1 MRLRC
6 AAAADPA
13 QTERV
18 AGLIPAHP
26 EHGLTVVADPEIER
40 LEVAPGLAIGHSP
53 HDVERDRIAVLDD
66 RLVGTQI
73 EGANGERRIPDRR
86 LCGAGEDR
94 CIHCRGQVHKES
106 LTRLLNAVAEYRHVD
121 IGRAPTG
128 GFPHACGSSRL
139 S

>member
-6 AAAADPA
+6 VVAADPA

-86 LCGAGEDR
+86 LCGAGEDVAFTADDKSTKKVSFGSWMPSPS
-94 CIHCRGQVHKES
+94 IVT
-106 LTRLLNAVAEYRHVD
+106 LILAVDWPGVV
-121 IGRAPTG
+121 G
-128 GFPHACGSSRL
+128 
-139 S
+139 